1 MSFLIMTL
9 FFIQNK
15 SSQSTLIESQVVLLI
30 VQINLLVVVLH
41 VFIYACMCAYECV
54 KNGFSKTND
63 VKNSTNNDSH
73 DNSGYIQGSSKASV
87 LEKER
92 LSD

>member
-1 MSFLIMTL
+1 
-9 FFIQNK
+9 
-15 SSQSTLIESQVVLLI
+15 
-30 VQINLLVVVLH
+30 
-41 VFIYACMCAYECV
+41 MCAYECV

-63 VKNSTNNDSH
+63 VKNSTNNGSH